1 MGRTTLYGVTATNE
15 LHEIYENK
23 QGMAACLPI
32 WNYFDNKHFPG
43 EFNLFSE
50 RRPCWD
56 LTPKELSKEEYFA
69 LLTSFDGYYFE
80 RDHLEEMIHL
90 LKLTHEREV
99 EPILSTRLEFF
110 EEASKHMEYD
120 KFFIT
125 ATSVAD
131 YEDYID
137 YHYDEELDEYSGE
150 ATLNDAAWDIWEGFL
165 EDIKPILQEEF
176 EQMFDSDDDIL
187 EEG

>member
-43 EFNLFSE
+43 GFSLFSE

-56 LTPKELSKEEYFA
+56 LTPNELSKEEYFT

-80 RDHLEEMIHL
+80 RDHLEEMIQL

-99 EPILSTRLEFF
+99 EPIRSTRLEIF
-110 EEASKHMEYD
+110 EEASRHEEYD
-120 KFFIT
+120 KFFVT

-137 YHYDEELDEYSGE
+137 YHYDEESGEYSGE
-150 ATLNDAAWDIWEGFL
+150 KSLKDAAWDIWEDFL
-165 EDIKPILQEEF
+165 EDIKPILLKEVDE
-176 EQMFDSDDDIL
+176 MFDDDEDIL